1 MPPSEPPPL
10 PLDALTDA
18 LATARASVLPPQRE
32 PVSESAIPPA
42 FTGVRWRLREV
53 PPSRPT
59 WPRYY
64 VFAHLKGGSG
74 KSTSAGTIALRLHEH
89 TGQPVLAIDV
99 DTRSQTLTAWRTTL
113 GEDWPAGVEL
123 VTWPVADLEARIE
136 AKLGGPN
143 PPVHIVIDTG
153 GHDTALLMAA
163 VKAGR
168 HPRHGGEH
176 GVGLVVRG
184 ADVIVPMMPSDA
196 EVQAITT
203 TVDVVSACA
212 RHTPIRLR
220 SVLTRVGPM
229 GVKDLDYVRAT
240 EAMEAAGLPWT
251 DTYISFLKKHL
262 RAPGTLPAA
271 VRDYDKPR
279 DGDAGQYDSLLAE
292 LLDDEPLE
300 VIS

>member
-1 MPPSEPPPL
+1 MPPNTPARQPG
-10 PLDALTDA
+10 DAI
-18 LATARASVLPPQRE
+18 ATAFPGQRE
-32 PVSESAIPPA
+32 PEPEPASEGAIPPA
-42 FTGVRWRLREV
+42 LTSVRWRLRNV
-53 PPSRPT
+53 PPFRPT
-59 WPRYY
+59 WPRFY

-89 TGQPVLAIDV
+89 TGQPVLAIDI
-99 DTRSQTLTAWRTTL
+99 DTRSQTLTSWHATL

-123 VTWPVADLEARIE
+123 VTWPVADLEQRIAARL
-136 AKLGGPN
+136 AGPN
-143 PPVHIVIDTG
+143 PPVHIVIDSG

-168 HPRHGGEH
+168 FPRSADGQPT
-176 GVGLVVRG
+176 VTG

-196 EVQAITT
+196 EVEAITT

-212 RHTPIRLR
+212 RLAKIRLR

-240 EAMEAAGLPWT
+240 EAMAAAGLPWT

-262 RAPGTLPAA
+262 RAPGTLPQA

-292 LLDDEPLE
+292 LLEDEPLE